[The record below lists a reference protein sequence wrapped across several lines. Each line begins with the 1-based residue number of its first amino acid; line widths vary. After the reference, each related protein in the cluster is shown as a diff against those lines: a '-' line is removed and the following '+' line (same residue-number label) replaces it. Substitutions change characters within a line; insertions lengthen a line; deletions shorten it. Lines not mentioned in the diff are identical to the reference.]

1 MRKIIL
7 LILIATFL
15 LVTAA
20 CEDEVAVSYSYVP
33 NGLQSVA
40 YDAVLEGEKITVS
53 YSILLTEISFSNTK
67 EPDFIQTAKTGKISF
82 EYKNVSQLKSS
93 LSLLE
98 AVRNQSASYDYVNEF
113 KISTQKRQTII
124 RICDK
129 NDIQDIPP
137 YLTHASC
144 LIELH
149 KYILKEIG
157 KELKV
162 NWHCFYEDVF

>member
-7 LILIATFL
+7 FIFIATYL
-15 LVTAA
+15 LTTTA
-20 CEDEVAVSYSYVP
+20 CEEKVTISYSYEP
-33 NGLQSVA
+33 NGLQNIV
-40 YDAVLEGEKITVS
+40 YTAVLEDEQITVS

-67 EPDFIQTAKTGKISF
+67 EPAFSQTDKTGKISF
-82 EYKNVSQLKSS
+82 EYKNISQLKSS
-93 LSLLE
+93 FPLLKK
-98 AVRNQSASYDYVNEF
+98 VRNQPASYDYVNEF